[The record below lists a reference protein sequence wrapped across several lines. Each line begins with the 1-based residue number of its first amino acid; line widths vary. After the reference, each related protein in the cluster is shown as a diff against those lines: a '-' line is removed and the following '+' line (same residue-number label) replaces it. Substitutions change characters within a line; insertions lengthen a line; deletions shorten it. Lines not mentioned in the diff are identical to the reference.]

1 MKHLELFSGIGGF
14 RYALDLFHR
23 DTGVPVECVGYSE
36 IDIKAKTTYRSNFNI
51 SKEEIDLGD
60 IVIFNTVKSNIE
72 NLPNFD
78 LLTAGFPCQS
88 FSMMGKQLG
97 FEDNR
102 GNLFFEIL
110 QILKLKKPKYIL
122 LENVKNLFNHDKGQT
137 FQIIKQSLED
147 LGYNIFFDIF
157 NTNKFHLAQIR
168 NRVIIFG
175 ILDSEVSL
183 NFSSEKISTFFDEIV
198 DISSVKKQ
206 QTVLDVLQKEVLLK
220 YFLSEKIKP
229 TILSDGSGKFKAN
242 SEINKLQ
249 ARPLTA
255 SMHKMHRAC
264 QDNYYSLDFIL
275 TNAKIDSS
283 KILTKE
289 ELAKESIRRLTP
301 EEAFEL
307 QGFPAD
313 FCIKA
318 RKEKVSDGSLYK
330 QAGNAISVNVIYA
343 ILRYLYNENIFK

>member
-206 QTVLDVLQKEVLLK
+206 QTVLDVLQKEVSQK
-220 YFLSEKIKP
+220 YFLSERIKP
-229 TILSDGSGKFKAN
+229 TILSDGSGNFKAN

-275 TNAKIDSS
+275 TDSKVDAS
-283 KILTKE
+283 KELTKKD
-289 ELAKESIRRLTP
+289 LAKEPIRRLTP